1 MQQPG
6 PTLHP
11 EVGLPFRDS
20 LGASVR
26 QSNGRGVLG
35 RRSFEKKVRKCPA
48 SYRGLEMRTNQAT
61 FTLID
66 KIRTYIYEFFVN
78 FDKPM
83 LGILKSYPY
92 LGIDIESET
101 SNNTIK

>member
-1 MQQPG
+1 M
-6 PTLHP
+6 
-11 EVGLPFRDS
+11 
-20 LGASVR
+20 
-26 QSNGRGVLG
+26 
-35 RRSFEKKVRKCPA
+35 KKIDRKKPA

-66 KIRTYIYEFFVN
+66 EIWTYIYEFFVN
-78 FDKPM
+78 FDKLM
-83 LGILKSYPY
+83 LGYLKSYPY